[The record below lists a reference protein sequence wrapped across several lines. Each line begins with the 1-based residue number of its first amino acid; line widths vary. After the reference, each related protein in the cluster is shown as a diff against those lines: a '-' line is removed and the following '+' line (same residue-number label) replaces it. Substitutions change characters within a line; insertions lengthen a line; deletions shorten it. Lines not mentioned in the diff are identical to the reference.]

1 MWGKRRVVG
10 LERCQRLSI
19 KTRVRHFYH
28 KEEFREDNNG
38 NVKSLG
44 ELNVH
49 FVWDF
54 RYKRSSID
62 SSKLLVAAF
71 AFVTHTLSHDEF
83 SILTFFVSLRWL
95 GPSFVLSLLF
105 LSVVARFISSKHS
118 AAFFLGD
125 LCSKA
130 FSYSPL
136 SPGLNPEPFGNRRVT
151 CVAAFSPP
159 TLQEVEGYAA
169 TRE

>member
-19 KTRVRHFYH
+19 KTRVRHFYY

-49 FVWDF
+49 FLWDF

-83 SILTFFVSLRWL
+83 SILTLFVSLRWL
-95 GPSFVLSLLF
+95 GPFFVLSLLF

-118 AAFFLGD
+118 AAFF
-125 LCSKA
+125 
-130 FSYSPL
+130 
-136 SPGLNPEPFGNRRVT
+136 
-151 CVAAFSPP
+151 
-159 TLQEVEGYAA
+159 
-169 TRE
+169 